1 MGIYGIALYVQHTDG
16 MTIYM
21 HINEYP
27 SGYVYLGKTV
37 QKGNTIGRLGIR
49 GNSTGY
55 QLYFGCKQ
63 GSSFT
68 YNSANA
74 YRPAK
79 PADYIV

>member
-1 MGIYGIALYVQHTDG
+1 MGIHGIALYVQHTDG

-37 QKGNTIGRLGIR
+37 QKGNTIGCLETK

-55 QLYFGCKQ
+55 
-63 GSSFT
+63 
-68 YNSANA
+68 
-74 YRPAK
+74 
-79 PADYIV
+79 